1 MNTVMSEIAT
11 DSVTVGAVELL
22 ELLEGVSTH
31 ADRGKNCLRALSSVQ
46 IWGEGGRL
54 SARATD
60 RYRAIVGEIAGE
72 GADLTPSLIAL
83 DDIKR
88 VISLAKDS
96 KLARLTLTRVANLLT
111 VSVSGSAITI
121 QLLDDNYPPSF
132 DDIFSKGEPSPME
145 MIAINPAFMAD
156 YAKIVGKGNAVKLE
170 FRGAGM
176 PIHIGLTGE
185 AVTWR
190 ALLMPMRIK

>member
-1 MNTVMSEIAT
+1 MNTVMGDIAT
-11 DSVTVGAVELL
+11 DTVTVGAGDLL

-31 ADRGKNCLRALSSVQ
+31 ADKGKNCLRALNSVQ

-72 GADLTPSLIAL
+72 GANLAPSLIAL

-88 VISLAKDS
+88 VISLTKAN
-96 KLARLTLTRVANLLT
+96 KLYRITLTRVADLLT

-132 DDIFSKGEPSPME
+132 DNLFNKGEPSPME
-145 MIAINPAFMAD
+145 IIAINPAFMAD
-156 YAKIVGKGNAVKLE
+156 YAKIVGKGEPVKLE

>member
-1 MNTVMSEIAT
+1 MDTVMSERAT
-11 DSVTVGAVELL
+11 DSVTVSAVELL
-22 ELLEGVSTH
+22 ELLEGASTH
-31 ADRGKNCLRALSSVQ
+31 ADKGKYCLRALNSVE
-46 IWGEGGRL
+46 IKSEGGRL

-60 RYRAIVGEIAGE
+60 RYRAIVGEIEGE
-72 GADLTPSLIAL
+72 GEDLAPSLIAL

-96 KLARLTLTRVANLLT
+96 KLARLTLTRVNNLLT
-111 VSVSGSAITI
+111 VSVSGSAITLE
-121 QLLDDNYPPSF
+121 LLDDNYPPSF
-132 DDIFSKGEPSPME
+132 NNLFDKGEPSPME

-156 YAKIVGKGNAVKLE
+156 YAKIVEKGDPVKME

-176 PIHIGLTGE
+176 PIHIGLKGDKVE
-185 AVTWR
+185 WR